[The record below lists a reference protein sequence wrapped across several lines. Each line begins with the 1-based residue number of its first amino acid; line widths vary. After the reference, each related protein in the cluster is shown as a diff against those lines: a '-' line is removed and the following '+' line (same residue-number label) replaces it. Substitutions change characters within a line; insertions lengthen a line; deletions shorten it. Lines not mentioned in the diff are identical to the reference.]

1 MIAPQLHEV
10 TRSRIGIPASA
21 RAKVAALIQAELVP
35 AENKFPVHQNLA
47 MVLFN
52 MFLAGLGEM
61 LIVFLVPFLN
71 LLQFLG
77 VLVLVISALILLLFL
92 SN

>member
-1 MIAPQLHEV
+1 MIAPQLNEV

-21 RAKVAALIQAELVP
+21 RAKVAALIHAELVP

-52 MFLAGLGEM
+52 VFLAGL
-61 LIVFLVPFLN
+61 
-71 LLQFLG
+71 
-77 VLVLVISALILLLFL
+77 
-92 SN
+92 